1 MTNLKNW
8 WHSKSQHKKGNWL
21 MLALA
26 IAFIAGCTV
35 EALTYWALIGALPG
49 AGLVWLEGSRII
61 DAAMQS

>member
-1 MTNLKNW
+1 
-8 WHSKSQHKKGNWL
+8 

-49 AGLVWLEGSRII
+49 VGLVWLEGAR
-61 DAAMQS
+61 

>member
-1 MTNLKNW
+1 MISNLKTW

-49 AGLVWLEGSRII
+49 VGLVWLEGAR
-61 DAAMQS
+61 